1 MNRKIISII
10 TITAMLSCV
19 AGCGKKDIKKEA
31 EKKEKEALIASF
43 YMLSDEDKKD
53 VVANIDTY
61 SLDEIEAKLSIIC
74 VRNKVKFDLE
84 DEKGEDDKKG
94 PTTFS
99 LTGGMDVDEG
109 VPAWIKAVRSTANS
123 MK

>member
-1 MNRKIISII
+1 
-10 TITAMLSCV
+10 
-19 AGCGKKDIKKEA
+19 
-31 EKKEKEALIASF
+31 
-43 YMLSDEDKKD
+43 MLSDEDKSD
-53 VVANIDTY
+53 VIENIDTY